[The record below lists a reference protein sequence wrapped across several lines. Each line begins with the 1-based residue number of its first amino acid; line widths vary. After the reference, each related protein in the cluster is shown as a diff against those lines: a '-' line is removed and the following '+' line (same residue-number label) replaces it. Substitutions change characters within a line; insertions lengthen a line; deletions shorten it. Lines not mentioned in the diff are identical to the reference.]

1 MTTSPLANPAATREM
16 LEAFGLATK
25 HRLGQN
31 FLVDNHVIERIMGLA
46 ELTGVE
52 RVLEV
57 GPGIGTLT
65 LALVQQAAHVT
76 SIEMDSELEPVLAA
90 HAVDHGNFSFIMGD
104 ALKVPVQAIAQASG
118 GAPTVLVANLP
129 YNVAATVILQFFQ
142 TMPSLTRAV
151 VMVQKEVADRIAA
164 VPGTKAY
171 GAYTVKLSL
180 YGEVTGR
187 FEVPPRCFMPAPHV
201 DSAVVRIDRVAG
213 APDGGVR
220 GGGSGGACGSEAEG
234 AAAGASSCGGAVDA
248 GDAAGAFGGL
258 AGAAGAFDGLT
269 GAMAA
274 GAPDAA
280 DGGAGP
286 SHDGL
291 TDAATFD
298 AEAIAHVVDAAFAQ
312 RRKTIRNS
320 MSANGFDK
328 GALDAA
334 FERCGIAPTARAE
347 TLSTAEFVALARALA
362 Q

>member
-1 MTTSPLANPAATREM
+1 MYAGPLHGIRWHSLRLETRRMTTSPLANPAATREM

-46 ELTGVE
+46 EFTGVE

-104 ALKVPVQAIAQASG
+104 ALKVPVEAVAQASG

-213 APDGGVR
+213 APDVGAR
-220 GGGSGGACGSEAEG
+220 GDGFAD
-234 AAAGASSCGGAVDA
+234 AV
-248 GDAAGAFGGL
+248 
-258 AGAAGAFDGLT
+258 
-269 GAMAA
+269 
-274 GAPDAA
+274 
-280 DGGAGP
+280 
-286 SHDGL
+286 
-291 TDAATFD
+291 TFD

-347 TLSTAEFVALARALA
+347 TLLTAEFVALARALA
-362 Q
+362 R